1 MATTLPVPIEFEL
14 PQGWVAAPPDE
25 IGAPDA
31 AFVALHPDERRS
43 GFTANITVGGG
54 YRMDRA
60 TLADIADESVETL
73 AATTTT
79 ATLER
84 RNEFGD
90 PGAPGLTQL
99 VRIRDQVAGTERALA
114 QCQVYLSMSDVD
126 DERKRVVLRLALT
139 ATEEQ
144 LDEVLD
150 DFQRFVASV
159 RPE

>member
-25 IGAPDA
+25 VGAPDA
-31 AFVALHPDERRS
+31 AFVALRPEEWPT
-43 GFTANITVGGG
+43 GFTANITIGGSL
-54 YRMDRA
+54 RTDAA
-60 TLADIADESVETL
+60 TLADIADESVESL
-73 AATTTT
+73 AANTMT
-79 ATLER
+79 ATLDG

-90 PGAPGLTQL
+90 EQTPGLSQL
-99 VRIRDQVAGTERALA
+99 VRMRERINGVERALA

-126 DERKRVVLRLALT
+126 DADKRVILRLALT

-144 LDEVLD
+144 LAGVIG
-150 DFQRFVASV
+150 DFQSFVATI